1 MDSDRKLQSYR
12 NDVIN
17 ATYNINRDPNKH
29 IAGALV
35 IKYLNRIHIVI
46 SGFNEI
52 YGSLNPNYFLH
63 NEIFKYYKDNY
74 DYVDLNGIT
83 GDFSDSNPYKGLNQ
97 FKLGFNPY
105 IYELIGEFDLV
116 VNQKLYEIL
125 LATNLLQKEFKDFKK
140 D

>member
-1 MDSDRKLQSYR
+1 MGIFNSINLLIIQDRPSFLVSL
-12 NDVIN
+12 
-17 ATYNINRDPNKH
+17 PN
-29 IAGALV
+29 
-35 IKYLNRIHIVI
+35 
-46 SGFNEI
+46 FN
-52 YGSLNPNYFLH
+52 
-63 NEIFKYYKDNY
+63 KDKY

-116 VNQKLYEIL
+116 INPKLYEIL